1 MSEVQSPA
9 GGAYAD
15 WVGRRETTVDR
26 IALAPARGLLAT
38 LNDAATVLTEGDE
51 LPPLWH
57 WLYFLAQA
65 PQSAIDVD
73 GHPVRGGFLPPVD
86 LPRRMF
92 AGARMTFEAPLRIGV
107 EVRRESEILDVVEK
121 SGRSGRL
128 VFVTVRNRI
137 YDGDRL
143 CIEETRNIVYRE
155 AGGPTPAPVPLS
167 ELPAAPA
174 GAWVETVSP
183 DPVLLFRY
191 SALTFNGHRIHYDY
205 PYVTGEEGYPG
216 LVVHGPLIATLLID
230 LVRRHADR
238 PVRAFQFRANAP
250 LFAGAP
256 FRVIGQTTGEGIELT
271 AERCDGAAAMTATAE
286 LLAG

>member
-1 MSEVQSPA
+1 MSETQSPA
-9 GGAYAD
+9 AGAYAD
-15 WVGRRETTVDR
+15 WIGRRETTVER

-38 LNDAATVLTEGDE
+38 LNDTETSLAEGE
-51 LPPLWH
+51 ALPPLWH
-57 WLYFLAQA
+57 WLYFLAPV

-92 AGARMTFEAPLRIGV
+92 AGARMTFETPLRVGV
-107 EVRRESEILDVVEK
+107 EARRESEILDVAEK

-137 YDGDRL
+137 FDADRL
-143 CIEETRNIVYRE
+143 CIEETRNIVYRA
-155 AGGPTPAPVPLS
+155 AGGPTPAPVPSS
-167 ELPAAPA
+167 ELPALPA

-205 PYVTGEEGYPG
+205 PYATGEEGYPG
-216 LVVHGPLIATLLID
+216 LVVHGPLIATLLAD
-230 LVRRHADR
+230 LVRRHAGR
-238 PVRAFQFRANAP
+238 PLRGFQFRANAP
-250 LFAGAP
+250 LFAGVP
-256 FRVIGQTTGEGIELT
+256 FRVIGRPSDDAVELT

-286 LLAG
+286 L

>member
-1 MSEVQSPA
+1 M
-9 GGAYAD
+9 
-15 WVGRRETTVDR
+15 
-26 IALAPARGLLAT
+26 APVRGLLAT
-38 LNDAATVLTEGDE
+38 LNDTTTVLTEGDD

-57 WLYFLAQA
+57 WLYFLAPA

-92 AGARMTFEAPLRIGV
+92 AGAQISFESPLTIGA
-107 EVRRESEILDVVEK
+107 EARRESEILDVAEK

-128 VFVTVRNRI
+128 VFVTVRNRLFAA
-137 YDGDRL
+137 DRL

-155 AGGPTPAPVPLS
+155 AGGPTPAPQPS
-167 ELPAAPA
+167 PERPAAPA

-230 LVRRHADR
+230 LVRRRADR
-238 PVRAFQFRANAP
+238 PVRAFRFRANAP
-250 LFAGAP
+250 LFAGTP
-256 FRVIGQTTGEGIELT
+256 FRVIGQPADETVELT

-286 LLAG
+286 LLSG